1 LNPIA
6 INASTVITTID
17 VVDEE
22 FEENMFGVGASI
34 KEVSRALVT
43 KE

>member
-6 INASTVITTID
+6 INASTIIVIID

-22 FEENMFGVGASI
+22 FEENMFSVGALI
-34 KEVSRALVT
+34 KESSRALVT